1 MIDIIAKPRKGRPA
15 IKERIV
21 LTKVNKTIAKP
32 PKIRY
37 QAICLLFIFHSLIN
51 GSMDKYTILCI
62 FIIRN
67 YKIMLNVPEKK

>member
-37 QAICLLFIFHSLIN
+37 QAICLLFIFS
-51 GSMDKYTILCI
+51 
-62 FIIRN
+62 F
-67 YKIMLNVPEKK
+67 LNKRLYG